1 MYHHTWLVPQFW
13 LPNFRRKSDH
23 LSMSR
28 KVTQNMKIQKIYNKS
43 LTYRCLKLN
52 KLKTLCQWF
61 WGFVCLAFFF
71 GAVNWTQGPVNIKHV
86 LYNLRQ
92 KSTSWWLS
100 YGNMMGQ
107 NFCVAIITKGSI
119 FNSTLEFLTFLEI
132 RSHRIHYIA
141 QADHTLEILLS
152 KSFMGWI
159 TDIYHHAWDPQI
171 RPF

>member
-1 MYHHTWLVPQFW
+1 
-13 LPNFRRKSDH
+13 
-23 LSMSR
+23 
-28 KVTQNMKIQKIYNKS
+28 
-43 LTYRCLKLN
+43 
-52 KLKTLCQWF
+52 
-61 WGFVCLAFFF
+61 
-71 GAVNWTQGPVNIKHV
+71 
-86 LYNLRQ
+86 
-92 KSTSWWLS
+92 
-100 YGNMMGQ
+100 MMGQ